1 MNDHSLRLRPN
12 AIIQRLSHY
21 LPLTKE
27 ERDALGAFER
37 DERRLVP
44 GDVLL
49 REGGPAGSLFVVQ
62 QGWLHS
68 SIRLGSGARQ
78 ITRFHYAGDLI
89 GTSSIAWAQAAA
101 TITAVSDCIV
111 SELPKSELGELFRT
125 NGRLAG
131 LLYAV
136 ASAEN
141 VAMGDRLTAVGRR
154 PALERMVTL
163 LLDIFAR
170 LRATAGGVVDSIDL
184 PLTQTDIGDA
194 IGTTKVHVNR
204 TLREMERR
212 GMIARSGRRLRLI
225 NEAALVAETG
235 FVDRYGEVATDWLP
249 SEEMVAA

>member
-1 MNDHSLRLRPN
+1 MIDPMSRLRPN
-12 AIIQRLSHY
+12 AIVQRLSHY
-21 LPLTKE
+21 LPLTAD
-27 ERDALGAFER
+27 EREALALFEKG
-37 DERRLVP
+37 ERRLAP
-44 GDVLL
+44 GHVLL
-49 REGGPAGSLFVVQ
+49 HEGGLSTSLFVVQ

-68 SIRLGSGARQ
+68 SLRLVSGARQ

-89 GTSSIAWAQAAA
+89 GTSSIAWAQASA
-101 TITAVSDCIV
+101 TITAISDCIV
-111 SELPKSELGELFRT
+111 SEVPKSELGLLFRT
-125 NGRLAG
+125 HPRLAG

-154 PALERMVTL
+154 PALERMVML

-204 TLREMERR
+204 TLREMERL
-212 GMIARSGRRLRLI
+212 GMIVRSGRRLRLVD
-225 NEAALVAETG
+225 EAALVAMTG
-235 FVDRYGEVATDWLP
+235 FVDRYGEVATDWL
-249 SEEMVAA
+249 VADDTIAA